1 MLKIKCKFLRSH
13 RKQSYKKLFWLW
25 LFDIGAT
32 NSQALSVAL
41 QPLLEGRGGV
51 IVLQGCCEP
60 VQPGCTG
67 RVLFCSSERSFGTQR
82 ADFLL
87 SLKSFTKTLQMV
99 YIDTGYF
106 SAKLLT
112 QMRRPSST
120 SAITGSMKSMVLV
133 VLGFSSLSC
142 PWCPWRLWWGGKP
155 CWETYP
161 VPGMQPPQSLWSLWR
176 TCRPWR
182 GHTQSRGSL
191 SSWFCRKSVRTK
203 QLCLNN
209 VIVTWSY
216 KNLKIERTKS
226 RAYQWK

>member
-120 SAITGSMKSMVLV
+120 SAITDSMKSMFLV

-142 PWCPWRLWWGGKP
+142 PWCPSVFDEVVNLAER
-155 CWETYP
+155 
-161 VPGMQPPQSLWSLWR
+161 
-176 TCRPWR
+176 
-182 GHTQSRGSL
+182 HTLSRVCNLRSL
-191 SSWFCRKSVRTK
+191 SD
-203 QLCLNN
+203 LCDGHAGPGEVTHKVVDPCHPDFVEKVFGLNN
-209 VIVTWSY
+209 CVWTM
-216 KNLKIERTKS
+216 
-226 RAYQWK
+226 